1 MILNMFV
8 NRFSLRDSSRI
19 LRSLNVCDI
28 LFDYIYSHLIYI
40 HHFFNFT
47 PWPSTILKPI
57 QSSPVSFVETALW
70 TSVIAPPSENRGRCR
85 IKNAP
90 FEKTGRRKLVM
101 RLQQK
106 PFQKGILQ
114 ILPECEH
121 THTHTIDSRPELM
134 SKTMTHTDIYIYNI
148 HTYYI
153 YTPNFQGSSVVQKLT
168 LTFCIDYSRCIH
180 VLSCKGFGRSRMPSP
195 RKKSSP
201 QEFC

>member
-1 MILNMFV
+1 MQCDAYDSQHVCEQI
-8 NRFSLRDSSRI
+8 RELRDSSRI

-40 HHFFNFT
+40 NHFFNFT

-57 QSSPVSFVETALW
+57 QSSPVSFVEIALW

-121 THTHTIDSRPELM
+121 THNRFKTWIDVKDNDSYRY
-134 SKTMTHTDIYIYNI
+134 IYI
-148 HTYYI
+148 
-153 YTPNFQGSSVVQKLT
+153 
-168 LTFCIDYSRCIH
+168 
-180 VLSCKGFGRSRMPSP
+180 
-195 RKKSSP
+195 
-201 QEFC
+201 

>member
-1 MILNMFV
+1 MFATYYLILFTLIEFIYIIFSILHLDRRLFW
-8 NRFSLRDSSRI
+8 NRFK
-19 LRSLNVCDI
+19 VH
-28 LFDYIYSHLIYI
+28 LFHL
-40 HHFFNFT
+40 
-47 PWPSTILKPI
+47 LKQPCE
-57 QSSPVSFVETALW
+57 PRWLP
-70 TSVIAPPSENRGRCR
+70 PPSENRGWCR

-121 THTHTIDSRPELM
+121 TIDSRPELM
-134 SKTMTHTDIYIYNI
+134 SKTMTHTYIYIFI
-148 HTYYI
+148 HTIYI

-168 LTFCIDYSRCIH
+168 LAFCIDYSRCIH
-180 VLSCKGFGRSRMPSP
+180 VLSCKGFGRSRMPHHGFQ
-195 RKKSSP
+195 SSP